1 MSMSRRTFVAR
12 TDPLE
17 DALASAL
24 DQAGVAYVRDRDG
37 LVPTNL
43 DFYLP
48 DHDLYIEV
56 KRFHSDRIGPQMA
69 RADNVIAVQGADA
82 VRWLCNLLTRS

>member
-1 MSMSRRTFVAR
+1 MSRRTSAAR

-17 DALASAL
+17 EALAQAL
-24 DQAGVAYVRDRDG
+24 KQAGIAFVRERGG
-37 LVPTNL
+37 LIPVGL

-69 RADNVIAVQGADA
+69 RAANVIAIQGLDA
-82 VRWLCNLLTRS
+82 VRWFCGQLTRK